1 MFRKFLTNPT
11 AWLALVVVGSLP
23 WQPIL
28 SSPLSVDNGIRF
40 VQATVGDKSQ
50 LVRVNANAKVVHY
63 HGNLRW
69 DDTRRETYAIY
80 EKAGKLTTF
89 AMYADRPWTFRD
101 PTADEVAL
109 WRSFFNT

>member
-1 MFRKFLTNPT
+1 MFRKFFTNP
-11 AWLALVVVGSLP
+11 AFVLLVAVCALGGLRSVLP
-23 WQPIL
+23 TPTL
-28 SSPLSVDNGIRF
+28 DNGVRF
-40 VQATVGDKSQ
+40 VQVTIRDKSQ